1 MLMFQVIA
9 ICCTNTFSKYLDPN
23 SDGEAEAPGQVVG
36 TKVSGQQYITQH
48 TPETSSQR
56 QRFRKILNLFLLF
69 LAARYIYESFHIN
82 SFKDRNLKREYV

>member
-36 TKVSGQQYITQH
+36 TKVSG
-48 TPETSSQR
+48 P
-56 QRFRKILNLFLLF
+56 
-69 LAARYIYESFHIN
+69 
-82 SFKDRNLKREYV
+82 